1 MKKNFMKFN
10 FRLLLVLCLTL
21 YGYTTVQAQYNRYG
35 SQYYGRPNSIIPSA
49 NDKPDAPV
57 PQTAEEIVANEMPQ
71 IAEAAELNEFE
82 QAIVSSI
89 LTKYVKQSLEL
100 RLLEL
105 EPREAKENMDKIRE
119 KQRNELKAGLPEDKY
134 NTLIEIQEKG
144 VKKVQNEKKKKKKKK
159 QKSSS

>member
-1 MKKNFMKFN
+1 M
-10 FRLLLVLCLTL
+10 
-21 YGYTTVQAQYNRYG
+21 
-35 SQYYGRPNSIIPSA
+35 
-49 NDKPDAPV
+49 ND
-57 PQTAEEIVANEMPQ
+57 
-71 IAEAAELNEFE
+71 FE

-89 LTKYVKQSLEL
+89 LVKYVKQSLEL

-144 VKKVQNEKKKKKKKK
+144 VKKVQSEKKKKKKKK